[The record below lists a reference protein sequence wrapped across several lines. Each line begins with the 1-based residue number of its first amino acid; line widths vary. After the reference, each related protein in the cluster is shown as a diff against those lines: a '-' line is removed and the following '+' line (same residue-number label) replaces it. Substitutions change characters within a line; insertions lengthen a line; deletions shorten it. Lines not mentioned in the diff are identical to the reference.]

1 MKPPSL
7 VSRSRVQAYFVA
19 QEFYT
24 ARAEIATI
32 EPRHLQEKQFLD
44 TKLFAREGKIFI
56 ASKFARMRQV
66 LSTFKEQWKI
76 FLAVAAIL
84 SLQLI
89 SAGQLGL
96 CGAVLIGALLNF
108 FYFLSTAA
116 RLEAAAKSSAP
127 QAKKIML
134 IGLLMRLVM
143 VFAILAVAVHISTP
157 LFLASAVSFGVF
169 YLTTLFVLARSE
181 VRKKF

>member
-1 MKPPSL
+1 
-7 VSRSRVQAYFVA
+7 
-19 QEFYT
+19 
-24 ARAEIATI
+24 
-32 EPRHLQEKQFLD
+32 
-44 TKLFAREGKIFI
+44 
-56 ASKFARMRQV
+56 MRQV
-66 LSTFKEQWKI
+66 LSTFKESWKV

-89 SAGQLGL
+89 SAGQLRL

-116 RLEAAAKSSAP
+116 RLEAAANSHAS

-134 IGLLMRLVM
+134 VGLLLRLAM
-143 VFAILAVAVHISTP
+143 VFVILAVAVHISTE

-169 YLTTLFVLARSE
+169 YLATLFILARSE

>member
-1 MKPPSL
+1 MNAVASVLWCCSKKFSPFRFNARSIAQNFSGGKGKSSL
-7 VSRSRVQAYFVA
+7 RRSV
-19 QEFYT
+19 
-24 ARAEIATI
+24 
-32 EPRHLQEKQFLD
+32 
-44 TKLFAREGKIFI
+44 
-56 ASKFARMRQV
+56 ARMRQV
-66 LSTFKEQWKI
+66 LSTFKESWQV

-89 SAGQLGL
+89 SAGQPRL

-108 FYFLSTAA
+108 FYFVSTAA
-116 RLEAAAKSSAP
+116 RLEAAANSPAP

-134 IGLLMRLVM
+134 VGLLMRLAMIFV
-143 VFAILAVAVHISTP
+143 VLAVAVHISTQ

-169 YLTTLFVLARSE
+169 YLASLIILARAE